1 MRTAATEE
9 ASATGWAAVAEW
21 WESWGQPV
29 GVLLAILGAFVA
41 YWIVK
46 AAIGRVVHGVVSGV
60 KRRADAADTEALSNS
75 PLAQVR
81 VVQRTRAIGSVLN
94 TLAAWVIGALA
105 LILILSILG
114 VNAASLVAMAGFLGA
129 AAGVGAQGVIKDFL
143 NGLFMVFEDQ
153 LGIGDV
159 VDLGEASGVVESVGI
174 RVTQVR
180 DVHGTLWYVRNG
192 EIVRVGNES
201 QGWARVIIDQAVPY
215 DVDIDRV
222 QERLLE
228 IATRMSE
235 DPAWLHRIIDKPEVW
250 GVESVSSE
258 AIVIRLVVRTK
269 ASAKY
274 EAGRELRRRVKL
286 GLDDLG
292 LHLPS
297 MQSIVVKGMEQS
309 R

>member
-1 MRTAATEE
+1 MTTAAPDSA
-9 ASATGWAAVAEW
+9 ASGWDAFAAW
-21 WESWGQPV
+21 WSTWGVPV
-29 GVLLAILGAFVA
+29 GVLLAILGALVA
-41 YWIVK
+41 YWIVRIL
-46 AAIGRVVHGVVSGV
+46 IGRVVRGVVSGV

-94 TLAAWVIGALA
+94 TLAGWVIGALA

-180 DVHGTLWYVRNG
+180 DVQGTLWYVRNG

-222 QERLLE
+222 QERLLD

-235 DPAWLHRIIDKPEVW
+235 DPEWLNRIIDKPEVW
-250 GVESVSSE
+250 GVESVSAE
-258 AIVIRLVVRTK
+258 AIVVRLVVRTK

-274 EAGRELRRRVKL
+274 EAARELRRRVKL
-286 GLDDLG
+286 GLDEIG
-292 LHLPS
+292 VELPS
-297 MQSIVVKGMEQS
+297 LQKVVVKGMEEG